1 MCEWIFLPS
10 VHSLTCQCKKYI
22 GADLTFNSCTNYS
35 CDATTGA
42 CYVNLKVDDKTGIYS
57 YTYGCLEETN
67 DHGLPSVIGCSIS
80 PTATQ
85 VILCCNTTDYCNRDL
100 RPDLLLVQHSAM
112 SPTST
117 PLATTDS
124 GPTSG
129 QGNILYCTCGV
140 ERKGRAFCVITF
152 TSVLCWITATSI
164 LVWLGKKYLLHE
176 ISFLVHLW

>member
-1 MCEWIFLPS
+1 MVVYEHSNEPWAHCTLIMITMFFEGLCDKCVNVIFLPS

-22 GADLTFNSCTNYS
+22 GTDITFVGCTNYS
-35 CDATTGA
+35 CETATGM
-42 CYVNLKVDDKTGIYS
+42 CYVNLNVDDKTGLYS

-67 DHGLPSVIGCSIS
+67 DHGLSSVIRCSIS

-100 RPDLLLVQHSAM
+100 RPDLLLAQQSAM

-117 PLATTDS
+117 PLVTTDS

-129 QGNILYCTCGV
+129 QGSYCNN
-140 ERKGRAFCVITF
+140 
-152 TSVLCWITATSI
+152 
-164 LVWLGKKYLLHE
+164 
-176 ISFLVHLW
+176 